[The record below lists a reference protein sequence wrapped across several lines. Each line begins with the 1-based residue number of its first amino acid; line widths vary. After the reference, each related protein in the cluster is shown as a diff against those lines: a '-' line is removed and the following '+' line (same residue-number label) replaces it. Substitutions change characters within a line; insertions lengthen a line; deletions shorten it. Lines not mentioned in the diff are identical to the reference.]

1 MTTARQVIAVIIIG
15 LILIGFGLLWWTHP
29 TPPTDDIVPSPE
41 PETILEE
48 LPIEASPYQTI
59 GTSVEGRAI
68 DSYTI
73 GTGSTTIIFV
83 GGIHGGYEWN
93 SSVLAY
99 EFITELERGS
109 FTVPETMTLIVIPT
123 LNPDGLFAATTLTGA
138 FTAADVPPNDAH
150 QTGTGRF
157 NARGIDLNRNFDC
170 KWKPE
175 SSWRSKTVSAGTAP
189 FSEPEAAAL
198 RDLVLKTD
206 PAAVIF
212 WHSQANTVYGSEC
225 EAGILPQT
233 IAIMN
238 AYATAAGYAA
248 VPSFDAYPVSGDAE
262 GWLASIGIPA
272 ITVELE
278 TRTKSEWERNR
289 AGIQALLALY
299 ENGKQ

>member
-1 MTTARQVIAVIIIG
+1 MTTARQAIAVVVLG
-15 LILIGFGLLWWTHP
+15 LILIGFGLLWWTHE
-29 TPPTDDIVPSPE
+29 TPPPPSSVPVPEVDI
-41 PETILEE
+41 TE
-48 LPIEASPYQTI
+48 LPTETSPFQTI
-59 GTSVEGRAI
+59 GTSIEGRLI
-68 DSYTI
+68 ESYTT

-99 EFITELERGS
+99 EFIDALEQGL
-109 FTVPETMTLIVIPT
+109 FTVPETLKLIVVPT
-123 LNPDGLFAATTLTGA
+123 LNPDGLYAATQLTGR
-138 FTAADVPPNDAH
+138 FTATDVPPTDAH
-150 QTGTGRF
+150 TTGTGRF

-175 SSWRSKTVSAGTAP
+175 STWRSKTVSAGTAP

-198 RDLVLKTD
+198 RDLVLETD

-225 EAGILPQT
+225 EGGILPQT

-238 AYATAAGYAA
+238 AYAKAASYAA
-248 VPSFDAYPVSGDAE
+248 VPRFDAYPVSGDAE
-262 GWLASIGIPA
+262 GWLASLGIPA

-278 TRTKSEWERNR
+278 TRTSSEWERNR

-299 ENGKQ
+299 SNGKQ